1 MFDKAKAVENAL
13 RQNAKVDELI
23 AALQN
28 MKSARINSAIGND
41 LWYLREEHA
50 AAKIAV
56 GVFGQDDL
64 NQFMDDCSNDLYR
77 EHRFDIEEG
86 RQMTRKELE
95 L

>member
-1 MFDKAKAVENAL
+1 MFDQAKAVENAL
-13 RQNAKVDELI
+13 RQNARVDELI

-41 LWYLREEHA
+41 LWYLREEHE

-64 NQFMDDCSNDLYR
+64 DVFMSDCADDLMR

-86 RQMTRKELE
+86 RQMTRKDVEL
-95 L
+95 

>member
-1 MFDKAKAVENAL
+1 MFDQAKAVENVL
-13 RQNAKVDELI
+13 RQNAKVDDLI
-23 AALQN
+23 NALQN

-41 LWYLREEHA
+41 LWYLQEEYE

-56 GVFGQDDL
+56 SVFGQDDL
-64 NQFMDDCSNDLYR
+64 DVFMSDCADDLMR

-86 RQMTRKELE
+86 RQMTRKELD

>member
-1 MFDKAKAVENAL
+1 MFDQAKAVENAL

-23 AALQN
+23 NALQN

-41 LWYLREEHA
+41 LWYLREEYE

-64 NQFMDDCSNDLYR
+64 SAFMEDCSGDLYR
-77 EHRFDIEEG
+77 EHLFDIEEG
-86 RQMTRKELE
+86 RQMTRKEVE

>member
-1 MFDKAKAVENAL
+1 MFDQAKAVENVL

-41 LWYLREEHA
+41 MWYLQEEYA

-64 NQFMDDCSNDLYR
+64 HQFMSECADDLMR
-77 EHRFDIEEG
+77 EHRFDISEG
-86 RQMTRKELE
+86 RQMTRKEVGL
-95 L
+95 